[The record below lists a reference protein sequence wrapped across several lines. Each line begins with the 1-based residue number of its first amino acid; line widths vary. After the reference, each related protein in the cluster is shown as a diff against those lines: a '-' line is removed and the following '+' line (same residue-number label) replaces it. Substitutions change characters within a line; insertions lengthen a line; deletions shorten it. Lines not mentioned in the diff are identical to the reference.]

1 MYVQVLNL
9 TNMEPKVC
17 HIMLWIYDI
26 IENNLIIMGDEQGKD
41 LEEFFQSTAGTQI
54 SDLSG
59 FMPSCLLHNFPFLCC

>member
-26 IENNLIIMGDEQGKD
+26 IENNLIIMGDAT
-41 LEEFFQSTAGTQI
+41 F
-54 SDLSG
+54 G
-59 FMPSCLLHNFPFLCC
+59 FMQSKGKIWRSFSSQPLVHKYLTYLAL